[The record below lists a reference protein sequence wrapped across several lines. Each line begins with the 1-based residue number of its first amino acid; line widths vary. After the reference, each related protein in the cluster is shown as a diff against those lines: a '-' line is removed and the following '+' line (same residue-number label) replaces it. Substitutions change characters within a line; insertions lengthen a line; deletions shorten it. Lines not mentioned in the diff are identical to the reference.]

1 VQNIYFNNPP
11 YPPLKKG
18 GPLPIGTLNLFTSPL
33 IKGGWR
39 GLLKVILLT
48 QNRYSGMNFLHGLKQ
63 LKFCLL
69 LSTRDSSQRNGF
81 TFLEV
86 LIALAIVG
94 GLLVTVIYTLN
105 YHLGIVERHEAITI
119 ATLLAKEKMADLEK
133 NPIQE
138 KGDFKAP
145 YENYTYETFVKDSQ
159 YPGIAEIIV
168 VVNAGKEEI
177 KLNEFIFE

>member
-1 VQNIYFNNPP
+1 
-11 YPPLKKG
+11 
-18 GPLPIGTLNLFTSPL
+18 
-33 IKGGWR
+33 
-39 GLLKVILLT
+39 VI
-48 QNRYSGMNFLHGLKQ
+48 
-63 LKFCLL
+63 
-69 LSTRDSSQRNGF
+69 GF

-105 YHLGIVERHEAITI
+105 YHLGIVERHETITI

-133 NPIQE
+133 DPVEE
-138 KGDFKAP
+138 KGNFEDP
-145 YENYTYETFVKDSQ
+145 YKNYSYETFVKAAP

-168 VVNAGKEEI
+168 VVKAGKEEI